1 MNLDCSL
8 TVGQKRPIELVDSN
22 SDNTETEIMKLKKR
36 CIDLEQRVE
45 ILEKSCLCKFRSFN
59 SSCIF
64 FYLVIPEHMAY
75 CIQNG
80 FPDITQSSNDNNN
93 NNDFIMLNNDDLV
106 MMNNDGVN
114 AGNYAADV
122 VKVNINPDVVK
133 VNIDP
138 DVVKVNINPDV
149 VKVNINPDVNAI
161 TTLNIDNVTLNSLKQ
176 ESATSTARSILRYL
190 YPNPEMNFK
199 LSNMDKGLVKAV
211 IGKSSFFPFF

>member
-1 MNLDCSL
+1 
-8 TVGQKRPIELVDSN
+8 V
-22 SDNTETEIMKLKKR
+22 LKFWR
-36 CIDLEQRVE
+36 NHVCV
-45 ILEKSCLCKFRSFN
+45 
-59 SSCIF
+59 SSEVLIPVAFFF

-138 DVVKVNINPDV
+138 DVVKMNINPDVVKMNINPDV